1 MANFPSLRPSERSI
15 TIGAPPIREYRA
27 LNGAVVRRS
36 FGNQRFAY
44 QLDLAFS
51 NIPEKSTSAIWD
63 HYHDNRN
70 IRDGFILPS
79 SIFSGYRTNETIGRN
94 EGLLSRLQALTNIR
108 WFYVEA
114 PQIESIYG
122 SLSTVQVRLSGEL
135 RYSV

>member
-1 MANFPSLRPSERSI
+1 MAAFPSLRPSERSI
-15 TIGAPPIREYRA
+15 NIGAPPIREYRA

-44 QLDLAFS
+44 QLDLVFS
-51 NIPEKSTSAIWD
+51 NISEKSTSAIWD
-63 HYHDNRN
+63 HYHDNIN
-70 IRDGFILPS
+70 IRDGFVLPD
-79 SIFSGYRTNETIGRN
+79 SIFSGYRTNATIGRN

-108 WFYVEA
+108 WFYVEP